1 VLEREFAERTFLFI
15 EYVGNYYVHGGTQ
28 LFFNSGGGYR
38 ITPTQQTD
46 FHIGVGLNGNA
57 PVYFWSRLFI
67 PARRCLLR

>member
-46 FHIGVGLNGNA
+46 FHYQRRLPSGLR
-57 PVYFWSRLFI
+57 FS
-67 PARRCLLR
+67 